1 MHGRFANT
9 WEEAL
14 VAAAAARE
22 SKQQERRYRRMLALT
37 DRLLGRLETLNLS
50 GHQELNAPIRQ
61 SIAGTLDRLSP
72 PVRARFP
79 HCDTVQN
86 AVDGVFEVQDELL
99 HRLRQTLRWDPT
111 EAMPGEPELER
122 RTA

>member
-9 WEEAL
+9 WEEAI
-14 VAAAAARE
+14 VAAATARE

-37 DRLLGRLETLNLS
+37 DALLGRLESLNLS
-50 GHQELNAPIRQ
+50 GHQELSAPVRR

-79 HCDTVQN
+79 HCDSVQN

-99 HRLRQTLRWDPT
+99 HRLRETLRWDPS
-111 EAMPGEPELER
+111 EAIHVDTELER
-122 RTA
+122 KTA

>member
-9 WEEAL
+9 WEEAI

-37 DRLLGRLETLNLS
+37 DSLLGRLETLNLS
-50 GHQELNAPIRQ
+50 GHQQLSGPVRQ

-79 HCDTVQN
+79 CCDSVQN

-99 HRLRQTLRWDPT
+99 HRLRETLRWDAA
-111 EAMPGEPELER
+111 EATIADTELER
-122 RTA
+122 QTA